1 MTHDNRILDVADRI
15 VNMVDG
21 HVISDVVVSEAAVIC
36 EFLRKSEV
44 FSALDPRTLSE
55 VADKMGLETH
65 PAGTVLVRQGDPGD
79 KFYLIRSGTAVVTV
93 TDAGRTRE
101 LAKLGEGDFFG
112 EAALIKGEPRNATVT
127 ASEEVD
133 LCTLGKQDFQAVL
146 ESSATFKEQLLR
158 ILFARQ

>member
-1 MTHDNRILDVADRI
+1 
-15 VNMVDG
+15 MVDG

-36 EFLRKSEV
+36 EFLQSEV
-44 FSALDPRTLSE
+44 FSALDLRTLSE

-93 TDAGRTRE
+93 TDAGRTRRTGQ
-101 LAKLGEGDFFG
+101 ARRGDSFG
-112 EAALIKGEPRNATVT
+112 EAALIEGEPATPPSRPAKRIDLMH
-127 ASEEVD
+127 ASAAR
-133 LCTLGKQDFQAVL
+133 FPAVL
-146 ESSATFKEQLLR
+146 ESSDVQEQLLR